1 MDQTRRAALGAAT
14 ALAARAAWPAPAA
27 AEGFPTRTITWVVPG
42 GPGSVLDIAARLI
55 ATKLAAPLGQSV
67 VVDNRLGAGGTAA
80 AEVAARAAPDGHTLF
95 FGNFA
100 TFAIAPLLI
109 PNLRY
114 DAQRDFLPVQG
125 IGASANVAVS
135 GMGRPWRSIGEL
147 IGYARANPGKVTYA
161 ASIGSGQHAAAALFA
176 ETAKLDLTHIPYN
189 QFGQVLNDLAAERV
203 DLCFDYPLSSLPFV
217 RDGRLRALA
226 VNAGER
232 LAIAP
237 EIPTLAEAGLPGAD
251 LLGWSGVYVPART
264 PAAVVARL
272 AGTFRDALREPD
284 VVALFDNTGTIR
296 WDRVDGAGLARAL
309 EEEIPRMRHLIG
321 RTLPPAGPK
330 PG

>member
-1 MDQTRRAALGAAT
+1 MP
-14 ALAARAAWPAPAA
+14 ARAQD
-27 AEGFPTRTITWVVPG
+27 FPNRTITWVVPG

-55 ATKLAAPLGQSV
+55 AGKLAPRLGQSV
-67 VVDNRLGAGGTAA
+67 VVDNRLGAGGTVA
-80 AEVAARAAPDGHTLF
+80 AEIAARAAPDGHTLF

-114 DAQRDFLPVQG
+114 EAQRDFLPVQG
-125 IGASANVAVS
+125 IGASANIAVT
-135 GMGRPWRSIGEL
+135 GMGRPWQTVREL
-147 IGYARANPGKVTYA
+147 IAFARAHPGQVTYA
-161 ASIGSGQHAAAALFA
+161 AAIGSGQHVAAALFA
-176 ETAKLDLTHIPYN
+176 EVAAIELTHIPYTN
-189 QFGQVLNDLAAERV
+189 FGQALNDLAAGRV
-203 DLCFDYPLSSLPFV
+203 DLCFDYPLSSLPYV

-237 EIPTLAEAGLPGAD
+237 EVPTLAEAGLPGAE

-264 PAAVVARL
+264 PPATVARL
-272 AGTFRDALREPD
+272 GEAIRA
-284 VVALFDNTGTIR
+284 VAAR
-296 WDRVDGAGLARAL
+296 ARGAGAVRQYRHHPVGPCRCGRAGPGAGRGDPPHAAPDRPDPAEARV
-309 EEEIPRMRHLIG
+309 
-321 RTLPPAGPK
+321 GPK